1 MGRRVYV
8 FLAVIMMILCI
19 YITREWLFSDE
30 QGEWVGAWSTSMQA
44 PFTDGISQEGFD
56 NQTIRSIIQPHI
68 DGKKMRIRL
77 SNEFGSS
84 PIIIDEIQVAV
95 SKNEAETIAGTDRNV
110 TFGGAEKITIPP
122 GGKLVSDPV
131 SLKVNRMEE
140 LAVSMFVRKPTGPA
154 TWHPLSI
161 QETYISASGNHVS
174 DSSASA
180 FTKKEEAWFW
190 VDGVDVMADSSV
202 KGSIVVMGS
211 SIANGNYSTVNAD
224 HRWPDYLA
232 QRMNQESEKNKLSV
246 LNAGVSGNHLINS
259 GSERGENAL
268 ARLERDV
275 FNETAVTSL
284 IFHQGLNDIRH
295 YPEYGPE
302 KIIQRIKEIIHASHE
317 KGIKIY
323 GATLTPY
330 KGSSMYTKEGEK
342 TRQAVN
348 DWIRNSGA
356 FDGMIDFDK
365 AMRDPNHPK
374 RYLPEYD
381 SGDHLHPND
390 LGYKKMAESIELS
403 MFFEN
408 HPE

>member
-8 FLAVIMMILCI
+8 FFTIIIIILTI
-19 YITREWLFSDE
+19 YGARGWIFSSE
-30 QGEWVGAWSTSMQA
+30 QGDWVGAWSTSMIA
-44 PFTDGISQEGFD
+44 PYTDGISQEGFE

-68 DGKKMRIRL
+68 DGKNMRIRL

-84 PIIIDEIQVAV
+84 PITIEEVNVAV
-95 SKNEAETIAGTDRNV
+95 SKNEAATITGTNRKV
-110 TFGGAEKITIPP
+110 TFDGEENISIPP
-122 GGKLVSDPV
+122 GEKMVSDPV
-131 SLKVNRMEE
+131 SLKVNQMEE
-140 LAVSMFVRKPTGPA
+140 IAISLYVREPTGPA

-161 QETYISASGNHVS
+161 QESYISASGNHVS

-180 FTKKEEAWFW
+180 FKKKEEAWFW
-190 VDGVDVMADSSV
+190 LDGVDVIADPSV

-232 QRMNQESEKNKLSV
+232 QRINQGSEKNKLSV

-259 GSERGENAL
+259 GVERGENAL

-275 FNETAVTSL
+275 FSETAVTSL

-295 YPEYGPE
+295 HPEYDSE
-302 KIIQRIKEIIHASHE
+302 KIIERIKEIIQACHE
-317 KGIKIY
+317 EGLKIY
-323 GATLTPY
+323 GGTLTPY
-330 KGSSMYTKEGEK
+330 KGSSMYTKEGEE
-342 TRQAVN
+342 TRQEVN
-348 DWIRNSGA
+348 EWIRTSGA

-365 AMRDPNHPK
+365 AMRDPDNPK
-374 RYLPEYD
+374 RYLPKYD

-390 LGYKKMAESIELS
+390 LGYKKMAESIDLS
-403 MFFEN
+403 MFK
-408 HPE
+408 

>member
-1 MGRRVYV
+1 MGRRIYV
-8 FLAVIMMILCI
+8 FFTIIIIILCI
-19 YITREWLFSDE
+19 YGARGWIFSSE
-30 QGEWVGAWSTSMQA
+30 QGDWVGAWSTSMIA
-44 PFTDGISQEGFD
+44 PYTEGISQEGFE
-56 NQTIRSIIQPHI
+56 NQTVRSIIQPHI

-84 PIIIDEIQVAV
+84 PFTIEEVHVAA
-95 SKNEAETIAGTDRNV
+95 SKNEAETIPGTDRKV
-110 TFGGAEKITIPP
+110 TFGGEEKISIPP
-122 GGKLVSDPV
+122 GEKIVSDPV
-131 SLKVNRMEE
+131 RLKVNHMEE
-140 LAVSMFVRKPTGPA
+140 LAVSFYVREPTGPA

-180 FTKKEEAWFW
+180 FERNEEAWFW
-190 VDGVDVMADSSV
+190 LDGVDVIAEPLV
-202 KGSIVVMGS
+202 KGSIVVIGS

-232 QRMNQESEKNKLSV
+232 QRMNRETSGSNMSV

-259 GSERGENAL
+259 GVERGENAL

-275 FNETAVTSL
+275 FNETAVTSI

-295 YPEYGPE
+295 HPEYGAE
-302 KIIQRIKEIIHASHE
+302 KIIQRIKEIIQASHDE
-317 KGIKIY
+317 GLKIY
-323 GATLTPY
+323 GGTLTPF
-330 KGSSMYTKEGEK
+330 KGSSMYTKEGEE

-348 DWIRNSGA
+348 EWIRTSKA
-356 FDGMIDFDK
+356 FDGIIDFDK
-365 AMRDPNHPK
+365 AVRDPDHPK

-390 LGYKKMAESIELS
+390 LGYKKMAESIDLS
-403 MFFEN
+403 MFK
-408 HPE
+408 

>member
-1 MGRRVYV
+1 MGRRVYI
-8 FLAVIMMILCI
+8 FFTIIIIILSI
-19 YITREWLFSDE
+19 YGAGGWIFSSE
-30 QGEWVGAWSTSMQA
+30 QGDWVGAWSTSMIA
-44 PFTDGISQEGFD
+44 PYKEGISQEGFE

-68 DGKKMRIRL
+68 DGENMRIRL

-84 PIIIDEIQVAV
+84 PITIEEINVAA
-95 SKNEAETIAGTDRNV
+95 SKNEAETIPGTNRKV
-110 TFGGAEKITIPP
+110 TFGGEEKISIPP
-122 GGKLVSDPV
+122 GEMIVSDPV
-131 SLKVNRMEE
+131 SLKVNQMEE
-140 LAVSMFVRKPTGPA
+140 LAVSLYVREPTGPA

-174 DSSASA
+174 DSSAAA
-180 FTKKEEAWFW
+180 FERNEEAWFW
-190 VDGVDVMADSSV
+190 LDGVDVIADRSV
-202 KGSIVVMGS
+202 QGSIVVMGS

-232 QRMNQESEKNKLSV
+232 ERINQESEKSKLSV

-259 GSERGENAL
+259 GAKRGENAL

-275 FNETAVTSL
+275 FSETAVTSL

-295 YPEYGPE
+295 HPEYGEE
-302 KIIQRIKEIIHASHE
+302 KIIQRIKEIIQASHE
-317 KGIKIY
+317 EGLKIY
-323 GATLTPY
+323 GGTLTPY
-330 KGSSMYTKEGEK
+330 KGSSMYTKEGEE

-365 AMRDPNHPK
+365 AMRDPDQPK

-403 MFFEN
+403 MFK
-408 HPE
+408 